1 MKLRDF
7 LPILLVT
14 IAFAV
19 FMAAPVLAQEEEIIT
34 EEEVIEE
41 ATPADTV
48 TQEEVVPVEEEVAP
62 VEEEVIEEEVA
73 PIEEE
78 VIEEEAAPVE
88 EEAPAEEAVVE
99 EPSMF
104 KPGWIAKAYINGGPI
119 EPWGD
124 PGTGAL
130 FNLGMRIQGGAQL
143 NIGNWVKLPLVLQ
156 PLTAEVMVGYG
167 MWNIKPDFK
176 EGSAYFEGKTNVISV
191 LALGRYDLTDLIM
204 KAIGV
209 EYPALGIFAVAGF
222 QYNMQSWD
230 FPNLTEGTEVVE
242 FDPASAFGLNLGVG
256 VKYNLQSL
264 VGKPVEVDLRFTQG
278 VFIMGD
284 VKDQNGNPFYPN
296 DDYSHIENGLLLGIA
311 YPF

>member
-7 LPILLVT
+7 LPIFIIT

-19 FMAAPVLAQEEEIIT
+19 FMTAPALAQEEEIIT

-41 ATPADTV
+41 AAPADTV
-48 TQEEVVPVEEEVAP
+48 IQEEVVPVEEEVIEEEVAP
-62 VEEEVIEEEVA
+62 VEEEVIEEE
-73 PIEEE
+73 
-78 VIEEEAAPVE
+78 AAPAE

-143 NIGNWVKLPLVLQ
+143 NIGNWVKLPLILQ

-167 MWNIKPDFK
+167 MWNIKDGY
-176 EGSAYFEGKTNVISV
+176 EGSVYAEGKTNVISV

-209 EYPALGIFAVAGF
+209 EYPALGIFAVAGL
-222 QYNMQSWD
+222 QYNMQNWD
-230 FPNLTEGTEVVE
+230 FPNWTEGTEVREYDAV
-242 FDPASAFGLNLGVG
+242 SAFGLNLGVG
-256 VKYNLQSL
+256 VKYNLQNL

-284 VKDQNGNPFYPN
+284 VKDQHGHPFYS
-296 DDYSHIENGLLLGIA
+296 DGSDYSHTENGLLLGIA